1 MNDYYQ
7 TCTLVLSDGQRLT
20 WTGRVQV
27 EDVRSAKVVEVI
39 ISEPQRFPVGIAWA
53 PTNEEGLPL

>member
-1 MNDYYQ
+1 MNDHYQ
-7 TCTLVLSDGQRLT
+7 TCTLVLADGRRLT

-39 ISEPQRFPVGIAWA
+39 ISEPQRFPAGIEWA